1 MWFKLG
7 KELICWIFKE
17 TTGKQSSY
25 IPVGF
30 QLERIEN
37 LELPELSYLLESGVN
52 QEGDWEKEIHFH

>member
-7 KELICWIFKE
+7 KELIWGIFKE

-30 QLERIEN
+30 QRERIEN
-37 LELPELSYLLESGVN
+37 LEAESSHLLDSGVN
-52 QEGDWEKEIHFH
+52 QEGDWEKEIHSH